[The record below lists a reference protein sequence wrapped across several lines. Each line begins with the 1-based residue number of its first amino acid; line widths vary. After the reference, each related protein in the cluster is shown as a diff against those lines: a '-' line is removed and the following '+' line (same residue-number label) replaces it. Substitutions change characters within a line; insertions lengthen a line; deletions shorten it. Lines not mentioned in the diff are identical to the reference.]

1 MGNDAIL
8 RAVVR
13 LIATRGPE
21 QTSVRNV
28 ASEAG
33 VSIGAVQHHY
43 RTKDDLLLAA
53 MRGLNAEFITRMQ
66 EILAEIPDAKQRLRA
81 FMHAIAAVDSH
92 ARDGAVIWTVF
103 AARSCVQQGLR
114 AEHSENWA
122 QVEEYIF
129 ALMVEAFPEC
139 GITRDDAA
147 SLLALADGIAVARA
161 AENNERMTE
170 QRAAS
175 ILDTALKQFEQRKQ
189 S

>member
-81 FMHAIAAVDSH
+81 FIHAISAVDSE
-92 ARDGAVIWTVF
+92 ARDGAIIWTVF
-103 AARSCVQQGLR
+103 AARSCVHQGLR
-114 AEHSENWA
+114 TEHSENWA
-122 QVEEYIF
+122 HVEEYIF
-129 ALMVEAFPEC
+129 ALMVEAFPGC
-139 GITRDDAA
+139 GIVRDDAA
-147 SLLALADGIAVARA
+147 YLLALADGIAVARA